1 MSMLDRKL
9 RRDLLRMKGQAA
21 AIALVVA
28 CAVAAYVGSTTT
40 YRALRSSNEE
50 YYDRFAFAD
59 VFAELRRA
67 PATLASRI
75 AEIPGSGTVETR
87 IVADGPM
94 NIPDFA
100 EPATAHLVSIPP
112 GGPRLNRLVL
122 LSGRMPEPG
131 SDEALAGETLLK
143 LHHLHLG
150 DAVSVIL
157 EGARRTLRIVGTATS
172 PEFIFEIR
180 PGDLLPDDAHFAV
193 FWAPEADLAAAMR
206 MEGAFNNV
214 VLRLAPGADRQNVLD
229 NLDRLLEPYGCLG
242 AYGRDRHVSHRFI
255 SDEIRQ
261 LQGVAVF
268 MPAVF
273 LGVAA
278 FLLNVAFSR
287 LVGTQREQIAAIK
300 ALGYGNAAVGLHFLQ
315 LAGVI
320 VLLGTLVGTLAGAW
334 FGSVMTK
341 MYALFYHLPLFRY
354 ELDPSAVAAA
364 VLLSLLTA
372 FAGVAGAVRRAVRL
386 PPAEAMRPPAPPRY
400 RATLLERLGLGR
412 LLGPVGRMILRSL
425 GRRPVRALLTAVGV
439 AAAMAILVLGA
450 FLDDSISWM
459 MDLQFR
465 RAQLEDATVTFV
477 EPRDPAVVVELRG
490 LPGVSR
496 VEPFRA
502 VPVVLRAG
510 HRTWRIGILGLP
522 ASPALHRISD
532 RGGNLVDIPAAGL
545 MLTDKLADL
554 LHVHPGDDLGVDVL
568 EGTRP
573 RKTVRLAAVVRDLI
587 GLSAYME
594 LDALNRLAGH
604 GPAVSGAFLSVDQ
617 ASEKELHRRLK
628 DAPMVAGV
636 LLQRVAVA
644 SFEATNAQY
653 LLFFTGILVLF
664 AAVISVGVVYNS
676 ARVTLAERER
686 ELASLRVLGFT
697 RGEVS
702 AVLLG
707 ELAVLVVLALPL
719 GCLFGVGFSALIAR
733 NLSSDLFRVPLVVE
747 NSTFAFAALVVLGAS
762 LLTALAVRRRIDR
775 LDLVEVL
782 KTKE

>member
-40 YRALRSSNEE
+40 YRALRSSNEV

-67 PATLASRI
+67 PRSLASRI
-75 AEIPGSGTVETR
+75 AEIPGVGTVETR

-94 NIPDFA
+94 DIPGFA
-100 EPATAHLVSIPP
+100 EPATAHVVSIPP

-131 SDEALAGETLLK
+131 AGEALAGDTLLK
-143 LHHLHLG
+143 LHHLRLG
-150 DAVSVIL
+150 DAVTVAL
-157 EGARRTLRIVGTATS
+157 EGTRHTLRLVGTATS
-172 PEFIFEIR
+172 PEFIFQIR

-193 FWAPEADLAAAMR
+193 FWLPESDLAAATR
-206 MEGAFNNV
+206 LDGAFNNV
-214 VLRLAPGADRQNVLD
+214 ALRLAPGARETDVLAR
-229 NLDRLLEPYGCLG
+229 LDRLLEPYGCLG

-334 FGSVMTK
+334 FGSAMTR

-354 ELDPSAVAAA
+354 ELDPSAVASA

-400 RATLLERLGLGR
+400 HATLLERLGLGR

-439 AAAMAILVLGA
+439 AAAMAVLVLGA
-450 FLDDSISWM
+450 FLDDSITWM

-477 EPRDPAVVVELRG
+477 EPRDPAVVHELHAV
-490 LPGVSR
+490 PGVTA

-502 VPVVLRAG
+502 VPAVLRAG
-510 HRTWRIGILGLP
+510 HRTYRIGILGLP
-522 ASPALHRISD
+522 SPAALHRISD
-532 RGGNLVDIPAAGL
+532 REGNLVALPAGGL

-554 LHVHPGDDLGVDVL
+554 LHARPGDDLDVDIL

-573 RKTVRLAAVVRDLI
+573 RKTVRLAAVVPDLI

-594 LDALNRLAGH
+594 LDSLNRLAGH
-604 GPAVSGAFLSVDQ
+604 GPALSGAFLSVDPAAEQ
-617 ASEKELHRRLK
+617 ALHRRLK
-628 DAPMVAGV
+628 DAPLVAGV

-664 AAVISVGVVYNS
+664 AAVIAVGVVYNS

-719 GCLFGVGFSALIAR
+719 GCLFGLGFSALIAR
-733 NLSSDLFRVPLVVE
+733 NLSSDLFRVPLIVE
-747 NSTFAFAALVVLGAS
+747 SSTFAFAALVVLGAS